1 MNPLG
6 GMWWN
11 NLRRRWL
18 LRKAPDG
25 PLRDYLNDGFPPARR
40 SYDRTTLLSVDLEM
54 TGLDANTDHIV
65 SIGWVPIDDGAIVLG
80 KARRCLVRPE
90 REMAAESAVIHKI
103 TDTQAAAGA
112 PLKQALA
119 ELLEALRGRVM
130 VAHHARIELQFIN
143 AACER
148 VFDCGIVIPTIDTEW
163 LARRKLERRN
173 QVYKPSDLSLA
184 AVRGS
189 YNLPIHKAHDALGDA
204 IATAELF
211 LAQATDFGGGG
222 RVPLSHI
229 LYPS

>member
-1 MNPLG
+1 VNPLG

-18 LRKAPDG
+18 LRKAPAG
-25 PLRDYLNDGFPPARR
+25 PVQDYLRDGFPPARR
-40 SYDRTTLLSVDLEM
+40 SYDRLTLLSVDLEM

-65 SIGWVPIDDGAIVLG
+65 SMGWVPIDRGAVVLG
-80 KARRCLVRPE
+80 EARRLLVRPE

-112 PLKQALA
+112 PLKDALT
-119 ELLEALRGRVM
+119 ELLSALRGRVM

-143 AACER
+143 TACER
-148 VFDCGIVIPTIDTEW
+148 VFGCGIVIPTIDTEW

-173 QVYKPSDLSLA
+173 QVYKARDLSLA
-184 AVRGS
+184 AVRAR

-211 LAQATDFGGGG
+211 LAQASDFGGGR
-222 RVPLSHI
+222 RVPLSQI